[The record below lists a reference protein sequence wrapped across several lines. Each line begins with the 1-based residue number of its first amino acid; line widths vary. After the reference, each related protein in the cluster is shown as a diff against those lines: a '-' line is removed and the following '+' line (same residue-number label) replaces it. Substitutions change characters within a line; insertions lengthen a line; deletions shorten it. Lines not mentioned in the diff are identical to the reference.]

1 MILNSLFNIFF
12 NISIS
17 SNISLYTY
25 DILSNIIPIYYIQ
38 FVQITAQT
46 NIKYSDHYYYF
57 CQYFRLFF
65 FDVNIKH
72 DNIHD
77 YNISDINERRLI
89 SVDYNEPI
97 IHYKIVMVSWF
108 FSIILYTILFYL
120 VVCVSKIKNMNIIKS
135 YSNNLLK
142 FMLITYCS
150 ITTITINYLFYYYHN
165 NYYITLFAL
174 IFTAL
179 FIIGFPAF
187 TVFKLEYNNNL
198 LKIDF
203 FQHKYHCL
211 YYIYNTA
218 FYRFTY
224 YLFAKNIFY
233 SFILQIHSPFVQNC
247 LLLLTNLL
255 YLGCIV
261 KHQPFL
267 NNRYKLQTY
276 LSVTSTIIILLLNY
290 IIIFYKSH
298 TELISWII
306 IVIHIVTLFL
316 YLVPIL
322 IIIGF
327 YIYELITFN
336 KIEQKYIDL
345 ITKFEKVN
353 GDKNRLS
360 DESSENLPQW
370 VKDEY
375 KKKTQVVENILH
387 QGNIPKWA
395 KKEFIVD
402 KYFAKI

>member
-25 DILSNIIPIYYIQ
+25 DILSNVIPIYYIQ
-38 FVQITAQT
+38 FLQITAQS
-46 NIKYSDHYYYF
+46 NIKYSNHYYYF
-57 CQYFRLFF
+57 CNYFRLFF
-65 FDVNIKH
+65 FDVNIKKNSVYDSTRH
-72 DNIHD
+72 LT
-77 YNISDINERRLI
+77 SIN
-89 SVDYNEPI
+89 YNEPI
-97 IHYKIVMVSWF
+97 MHYKIVMISWV

-120 VVCVSKIKNMNIIKS
+120 VVCISKIHNINIIKS

-150 ITTITINYLFYYYHN
+150 ITTISINYLFYYYHYD
-165 NYYITLFAL
+165 YYITLFAL
-174 IFTAL
+174 LFTAL
-179 FIIGFPAF
+179 FIIGFPIF
-187 TVFKLEYNNNL
+187 TIFKLEYNRNL
-198 LKIDF
+198 LKIDY
-203 FQHKYHCL
+203 FQKKYHCL
-211 YYIYNTA
+211 YYIYNTD

-224 YLFAKNIFY
+224 YLFAKNIVY

-247 LLLLTNLL
+247 LLLLTNLI

-276 LSVTSTIIILLLNY
+276 LSVSSTIIILILNY

-298 TELISWII
+298 TELISVILI
-306 IVIHIVTLFL
+306 AIHIITLFL
-316 YLVPIL
+316 YLIPIL
-322 IIIGF
+322 IIICF

-336 KIEQKYIDL
+336 KIEQSYINL
-345 ITKFEKVN
+345 ITKYEFIN
-353 GDKNRLS
+353 GKKNKLS
-360 DESSENLPQW
+360 DENCDNLPEW

-375 KKKTQVVENILH
+375 KKKTQVIENILH

-395 KKEFIVD
+395 KKEFIN
-402 KYFAKI
+402 KTITIL

>member
-1 MILNSLFNIFF
+1 MIINSLFNIFF

-25 DILSNIIPIYYIQ
+25 DILSNIIPINYIQ
-38 FVQITAQT
+38 FFQITTQT
-46 NIKYSDHYYYF
+46 NIKYSDNYYYF

-65 FDVNIKH
+65 FDVNIKKTTE
-72 DNIHD
+72 D
-77 YNISDINERRLI
+77 RRLI
-89 SVDYNEPI
+89 SIDYNEPI
-97 IHYKIVMVSWF
+97 MHYKIVMISWF
-108 FSIILYTILFYL
+108 FSIILYTLLFYL
-120 VVCVSKIKNMNIIKS
+120 VICISKIKNMNIIKS

-150 ITTITINYLFYYYHN
+150 ITTISINYIFYYYHY

-174 IFTAL
+174 LFTAL
-179 FIIGFPAF
+179 FIIGFPVF
-187 TVFKLEYNNNL
+187 TIFKLEYNRNL
-198 LKIDF
+198 LKIDY
-203 FQHKYHCL
+203 FQKKYYCL
-211 YYIYNTA
+211 YYIYNTD

-233 SFILQIHSPFVQNC
+233 SFILQIHSSFVQNC
-247 LLLLTNLL
+247 LLLLINII

-276 LSVTSTIIILLLNY
+276 LSVASTIIILLLNY

-306 IVIHIVTLFL
+306 IAIHVVTLFL

-327 YIYELITFN
+327 YIYELFTFK
-336 KIEQKYIDL
+336 KIDQKYIDF
-345 ITKFEKVN
+345 ITKFEIVN

-360 DESSENLPQW
+360 DESSEHLPQW

-375 KKKTQVVENILH
+375 KKKTQVVENVLYEE
-387 QGNIPKWA
+387 NIPKWA